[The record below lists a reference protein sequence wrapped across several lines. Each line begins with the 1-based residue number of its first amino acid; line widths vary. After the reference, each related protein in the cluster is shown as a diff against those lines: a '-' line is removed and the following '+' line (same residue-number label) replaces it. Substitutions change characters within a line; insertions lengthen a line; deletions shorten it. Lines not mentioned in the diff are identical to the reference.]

1 MSWTLFKVNLRNNR
15 TLLFILSAIYSL
27 YSMLLISVFD
37 SANLSEWNKLLEMKL
52 PQPLIAATGI
62 HFGATLISFM
72 ANILYGLLLY
82 ILPMILMISV
92 NNQLVAAMVEKGSMA
107 YVLASPNSRWKVI
120 FTQAVFSMFSIT
132 LIFIVLAT
140 VDSLFAKI
148 AYPGNLD
155 IGQLWQLNVYAILFY
170 IAMSSISFLASCS
183 ANDTRQSMAAGAGIP
198 LLFVLFDMLGN
209 YGGSLEWC
217 KYFSLFTLFNPD
229 WLFESNAF
237 RFVAMGIFIAISVV
251 CYGIGMKIFTGKDL
265 SI

>member
-1 MSWTLFKVNLRNNR
+1 MSWTLFKVNVRNSR
-15 TLLFILSAIYSL
+15 TLLIILSAIYSL

-37 SANLSEWNKLLEMKL
+37 SANLSEWNKLLQMKL

-62 HFGATLISFM
+62 HFGATLLSFM
-72 ANILYGLLLY
+72 ANILYGLLMY

-120 FTQAVFSMFSIT
+120 FTQAVYSVFSIT
-132 LIFIVLAT
+132 MIFTVLAT
-140 VDSLFAKI
+140 VDSIFAKI
-148 AYPGNLD
+148 VYPGNLD
-155 IGQLWQLNVYAILFY
+155 IGQLWKLNGYAILFY
-170 IAMSSISFLASCS
+170 IAMSSISFLASCL
-183 ANDTRQSMAAGAGIP
+183 ANDTRQSMAIGAGVP

-209 YGGSLEWC
+209 YGGSLAWC

-229 WLFESNAF
+229 WLFEGDAF
-237 RFVAMGIFIAISVV
+237 RFVAMGIFVGIAVLF
-251 CYGIGMKIFTGKDL
+251 YGVGMRIFTRKDL